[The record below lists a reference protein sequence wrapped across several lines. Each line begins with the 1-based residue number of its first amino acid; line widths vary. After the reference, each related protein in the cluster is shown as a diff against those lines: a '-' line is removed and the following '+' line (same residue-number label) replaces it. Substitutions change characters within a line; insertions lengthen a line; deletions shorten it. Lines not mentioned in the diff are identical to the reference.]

1 MANKLTRF
9 DPFTDLTRFDKP
21 FGNIAED
28 QHCPDRLSFGISDG
42 RSGIVNWCFG
52 AVSGDKYCVVRQTDD
67 AVRRVLRAKFRAGL
81 FDKPL
86 TDESSPVPL
95 NRAAARRMAQRAIVL
110 LKNEGAV
117 LPLAK
122 SARIAVVGPLADSKE
137 DMLGPWSGRGAA
149 EDAVSVREGILG
161 GAPALSPADSDVILA
176 VFGETR
182 EMSGEAASRSSLD
195 LPGVVVTHRLDI
207 GLPVP
212 AEAIRRQRRLLRNP

>member
-1 MANKLTRF
+1 EAAAKGLAAGVDM
-9 DPFTDLTRFDKP
+9 DMV
-21 FGNIAED
+21 D
-28 QHCPDRLSFGISDG
+28 QAFATLPASSR
-42 RSGIVNWCFG
+42 V
-52 AVSGDKYCVVRQTDD
+52 DD

-95 NRAAARRMAQRAIVL
+95 NRAAARRIAQRAIVL

-161 GAPALSPADSDVILA
+161 GPPAPS
-176 VFGETR
+176 
-182 EMSGEAASRSSLD
+182 
-195 LPGVVVTHRLDI
+195 
-207 GLPVP
+207 
-212 AEAIRRQRRLLRNP
+212 